1 MYILYIIISLTNTIY
16 IYRILGRVIRIDY
29 MKDDDFNETSDM
41 KLHSE
46 LLPFVNDNK
55 VTARDV

>member
-1 MYILYIIISLTNTIY
+1 MYIGLYLTNAIY

-55 VTARDV
+55 VTDV